1 MNVET
6 IPLAQIDVGTR
17 LRAIDPDNAAVIAA
31 SMMEVGQRQPIEVR
45 KIAKPKDGRLYL
57 LVTGAHRMKA
67 MEIAGI
73 EEAQAIVVKA
83 SEIEA
88 QLLEIDENL
97 CRHEL
102 NELDRA
108 TFLAKRKEVYE
119 ALHPETKHG
128 GDRRSDQVCNLA
140 HLIPSFTEAT
150 AQKLGF
156 DSSTIRRSLSRY
168 SNIAP
173 DVREKI
179 AGTWVSRSGVQLDAL
194 AKHPPEMQR
203 QIVEMVIRYPEIT
216 KIADAVSEITK
227 APKPVP
233 PTALEKVLTIWRK
246 MDGRARL
253 GVLRNMAPDIAQAWE
268 QVWTSMDE
276 EDRDLIIQVIAPEL
290 PGGLSREAA

>member
-6 IPLAQIDVGTR
+6 IPLAQIDVGAR

-31 SMMEVGQRQPIEVR
+31 SMQEIGQRQPIEVR
-45 KIAKPKDGRLYL
+45 KVAKPKDGRLYV

-128 GDRRSDQVCNLA
+128 GDRKSDQVLNLE
-140 HLIPSFTEAT
+140 HLIQSFTKAT
-150 AQKLGF
+150 ADKLG
-156 DSSTIRRSLSRY
+156 LSRQTIDRSISRY
-168 SNIAP
+168 NNIAP

-179 AGTWVSRSGVQLDAL
+179 AGTWVSRSGSQLDAL

-203 QIVEMVIRYPEIT
+203 KIVEMVIKYPEIT
-216 KIADAVSEITK
+216 KITDAVREITK
-227 APKPVP
+227 TPAPKP
-233 PTALEKVLTIWRK
+233 PTSLEKFLTGWRK
-246 MDGRARL
+246 MDSRARL
-253 GVLRNMAPDIAQAWE
+253 GALHNIRSDIAQSW
-268 QVWTSMDE
+268 QQIWHSMSE
-276 EDRDLIIQVIAPEL
+276 EDRDLVIQVIAPEL

>member
-1 MNVET
+1 MNIEM
-6 IPLAQIDVGTR
+6 IPLAQIDVGQR

-31 SMMEVGQRQPIEVR
+31 SMQEIGQRQPIEVR
-45 KIAKPKDGRLYL
+45 KVAKPKDGKLYV

-73 EEAQAIVVKA
+73 EEARAIVVKA

-128 GDRRSDQVCNLA
+128 GDRKSDQVAELC
-140 HLIPSFTEAT
+140 HLIPSFTKAT
-150 AQKLGF
+150 AEKLGL
-156 DSSTIRRSLSRY
+156 SSRSIRALVARY
-168 SNIAP
+168 NNIMP

-179 AGTWVSRSGVQLDAL
+179 AGTWLSGSGAQLDEL
-194 AKHPPEMQR
+194 AKQEPDMQR
-203 QIVEMVIRYPEIT
+203 QIADFVIQWPGVR
-216 KIADAVSEITK
+216 KVSEIVRQL
-227 APKPVP
+227 AGRPKPTP
-233 PTALEKVLTIWRK
+233 PGVIEKVASIWRK
-246 MDGRARL
+246 ASPAERKQIIEFF
-253 GVLRNMAPDIAQAWE
+253 APH
-268 QVWTSMDE
+268 
-276 EDRDLIIQVIAPEL
+276 L
-290 PGGLSREAA
+290 PGYQPEERAAA